1 MLLFFVFFFKQKTAY
16 EMRISDWSSDVCS
29 SDLPARQHP
38 ASERAVARLAQQRI
52 VERLGFMPVRR
63 WPVVPVGVDLGEY
76 RLQAHRAARVIR
88 STRAAV
94 ASPAPGARGPVP
106 QKRTTAPTHPPRPWA
121 TASPTGRSTPTP
133 RATSP
138 PPP

>member
-1 MLLFFVFFFKQKTAY
+1 MIRGPPRYKRTDTLFPYTTLF
-16 EMRISDWSSDVCS
+16 RS
-29 SDLPARQHP
+29 
-38 ASERAVARLAQQRI
+38 LAQQRI

-94 ASPAPGARGPVP
+94 ASPAPGARGRVR
-106 QKRTTAPTHPPRPWA
+106 QKRSRAQAAPRRRW
-121 TASPTGRSTPTP
+121 
-133 RATSP
+133 
-138 PPP
+138 